1 MKCYRHLS
9 DVDRLERSIGTL
21 GGGNHF
27 IEIDVDEEGSKY
39 LVIHTGSRNLG
50 HQVANYYQNLAYEKL
65 YEEYHKS
72 PPIPKDLCY
81 LTDKEREDYLHD
93 MKICAEFARLN
104 RKLIGAKIL
113 AHLGV
118 KEEVPSFETV
128 HNYIDLESNIIRK
141 GAISARKGEKVLIPL
156 NMRDGCIVA
165 LGKGN
170 ADWNYSAPHGAG
182 RILSRR
188 QAKKTL
194 SLEEF
199 KDEMDGIYTTSVS
212 KATLDEAPMVYKPME
227 EIIKN
232 TRDTIEILKII
243 KPIYNFKAKE

>member
-1 MKCYRHLS
+1 
-9 DVDRLERSIGTL
+9 
-21 GGGNHF
+21 
-27 IEIDVDEEGSKY
+27 
-39 LVIHTGSRNLG
+39 
-50 HQVANYYQNLAYEKL
+50 
-65 YEEYHKS
+65 
-72 PPIPKDLCY
+72 
-81 LTDKEREDYLHD
+81 
-93 MKICAEFARLN
+93 
-104 RKLIGAKIL
+104 
-113 AHLGV
+113 
-118 KEEVPSFETV
+118 
-128 HNYIDLESNIIRK
+128 
-141 GAISARKGEKVLIPL
+141 
-156 NMRDGCIVA
+156 MRDGCIVA